1 MTLEFFY
8 HFCQISASHETN
20 VFFHRFEFSLWK
32 VGQVTV
38 STVSTKKPALCLV
51 SLPPPIWSPLPL
63 FFFSP
68 SLSVPVLLIF
78 LFYLFPLLL
87 PPPPPQSV
95 GQMCPICS
103 NPALHCVV
111 ADAAGQTAVEPLY
124 TEVYIPNRGVQQ
136 HVRQLVQPPRSPL
149 KLLSSPF
156 LILFPTDWLARCG
169 CRYHEGRLGLTAYL
183 MVFKKKKKKM
193 AENPHHCSSFGC
205 VNQTNDPPFTP
216 LPPLSVF
223 HTQVFFSFLFF
234 SHSRRL

>member
-32 VGQVTV
+32 VGQV
-38 STVSTKKPALCLV
+38 TVSTKKPALCLV

-183 MVFKKKKKKM
+183 MVFKKKKKKWLRIHITAVHLAVLTKQM
-193 AENPHHCSSFGC
+193 ILPSP
-205 VNQTNDPPFTP
+205 TPP
-216 LPPLSVF
+216 LPTPP
-223 HTQVFFSFLFF
+223 TQCFSYTFLFF
-234 SHSRRL
+234 SHSWRL